1 MAEATTN
8 KEIESLRA
16 EVSRLTKIVT
26 AQGAQAFS
34 DVRHGAANV
43 VDAAT
48 PAAKKAAEVARAEGS
63 AIAQTAREHPAAT
76 GSVLF
81 VAAAIGLGI
90 GYILGAASQPEPTI
104 RRRYW

>member
-1 MAEATTN
+1 MADATTS
-8 KEIESLRA
+8 KDIESLRA
-16 EVSRLTKIVT
+16 EVSRLTKIIT

-48 PAAKKAAEVARAEGS
+48 PAARRVAEAAKAEGT
-63 AIAQTAREHPAAT
+63 AIAQSAREHPAAA
-76 GSVLF
+76 GSVLL

-90 GYILGAASQPEPTI
+90 GYILGVASQPEPP

>member
-1 MAEATTN
+1 MADATTS
-8 KEIESLRA
+8 KDIESLRA

-34 DVRHGAANV
+34 DVRHSAANV

-48 PAAKKAAEVARAEGS
+48 PAARRAAEVAKAEGS
-63 AIAQTAREHPAAT
+63 AIAQSAREHPAAT
-76 GSVLF
+76 GSVLLL
-81 VAAAIGLGI
+81 ATAIGVGI
-90 GYILGAASQPEPTI
+90 GYLLGAASQPEPP